1 MSISLLAAAAGLVI
15 ALAGT
20 IALAIRCARMP
31 RTDLIAWT
39 CAMFGL
45 AVALAAQTEGFAAG
59 FSQTTFRAVQLGAQ
73 VIATLGLSLGLA
85 EVAARGL
92 PMRFAA
98 QTEGFAA
105 GFSQTTFRAV
115 QLGAQVIAT
124 LGLSLGLAEVAARGL
139 PMRFAAQTEGFAA
152 GFSQT
157 TFRAVQLGAQVIATL
172 GLSLGLAEVAARGLP
187 MRFAARLAVSALG
200 VVSTVILATDPLGSA
215 AFSKTFP
222 AASAY
227 YQPISNSLLIYVL
240 APFTAIVALI
250 AISVTAGRARHDPAW
265 RATLPAVAAAGSA
278 ALALAVPGLAGLAG
292 GTKAGGGAVAS
303 AFPGLCVLAVVLT
316 WLAVSVVRRIRL

>member
-45 AVALAAQTEGFAAG
+45 AVAL
-59 FSQTTFRAVQLGAQ
+59 
-73 VIATLGLSLGLA
+73 
-85 EVAARGL
+85 
-92 PMRFAA
+92 
-98 QTEGFAA
+98 
-105 GFSQTTFRAV
+105 
-115 QLGAQVIAT
+115 
-124 LGLSLGLAEVAARGL
+124 
-139 PMRFAAQTEGFAA
+139 AAQTEGFAA

-250 AISVTAGRARHDPAW
+250 ARRRAD
-265 RATLPAVAAAGSA
+265 VARRVRSA
-278 ALALAVPGLAGLAG
+278 AHPARCR
-292 GTKAGGGAVAS
+292 AS
-303 AFPGLCVLAVVLT
+303 ARRRGRG
-316 WLAVSVVRRIRL
+316 WLGRPPLVGR